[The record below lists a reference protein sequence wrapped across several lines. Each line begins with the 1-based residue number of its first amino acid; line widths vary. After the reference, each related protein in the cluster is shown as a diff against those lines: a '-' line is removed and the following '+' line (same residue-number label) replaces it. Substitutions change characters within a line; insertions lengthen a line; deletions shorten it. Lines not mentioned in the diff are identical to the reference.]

1 MRLDRR
7 SALACG
13 AALLAA
19 AAAGGVSAQ
28 SSPLAGKRV
37 RRGVSSLTAT
47 SDDVVA
53 FGEGV
58 RAMKRRSDGLS
69 WQRQFRL
76 HASEAQHGNALFL
89 PWHRL
94 QLLHLEQIIA
104 NLTGHE
110 TFAMPYWD
118 WQEDRFL
125 PSWITDSA
133 SPLYERNR
141 AKGVAELDFAT
152 ARWATSEY
160 SANLA
165 SDDFTTFC
173 GRLPEGAGMVD
184 AYAHNHIH
192 QLVGGLMKNPATA
205 TADPMFWLHHC
216 NIDRVWATWQ
226 AMRDRSVY
234 PAEWLATPLTGY
246 VDTEGK
252 PAAAQ
257 AVSSTL
263 DIAAL
268 GFGFER
274 LYPFPVFNAPEMGP
288 PGATRREPLGE
299 TVYRVRAEA
308 APGEGRLRLTLPEEA
323 VARMREA
330 DDTLMI
336 AGIGQAAYARS
347 ENLADR
353 SLEIRL
359 AAGARERS
367 LGSTP
372 TFVHVAEPGEHHHHR
387 GDYIAPF
394 RFGEEVLNLLAYE
407 GGAATI
413 AVSAE
418 DLAPEAGRPEAQAA
432 WLELELTLTE
442 TRWA

>member
-7 SALACG
+7 TALAGG

-28 SSPLAGKRV
+28 TGKRV
-37 RRGVSSLTAT
+37 RRGAGGLTAN
-47 SDDVVA
+47 SDDVLA

-76 HASEAQHGNALFL
+76 HASDAQHGNALFL

-94 QLLHLEQIIA
+94 QLLHIEAIIA
-104 NLTGHE
+104 KLTDHAD
-110 TFAMPYWD
+110 FAMPYWD

-141 AKGVAELDFAT
+141 ARGVDTLDFAE
-152 ARWATSEY
+152 ARWGKSEY
-160 SANLA
+160 SAKLA
-165 SDDFTTFC
+165 SDDFATFC
-173 GRLPEGAGMVD
+173 GRSPEGPGMVD

-226 AMRDRSVY
+226 STRDRSVY

-246 VDTEGK
+246 VDAEGRPVA
-252 PAAAQ
+252 PAP
-257 AVSSTL
+257 VSSTL
-263 DIAAL
+263 DTAAL
-268 GFGFER
+268 GYGYER

-288 PGATRREPLGE
+288 PGATRREPLGS

-308 APGEGRLRLTLPEEA
+308 APGEGRLRVNLPAEA
-323 VARMREA
+323 VARMRDA

-336 AGIGQAAYARS
+336 SGVGQAAFARS

-359 AAGARERS
+359 GAGARERP

-372 TFVHVAEPGEHHHHR
+372 TFVHIPEGGAHRHHSA
-387 GDYIAPF
+387 DYIAPF

-407 GGAATI
+407 DGAATI
-413 AVSAE
+413 AVWAE

>member
-7 SALACG
+7 SALAGG

-19 AAAGGVSAQ
+19 AAAGGVAAQ
-28 SSPLAGKRV
+28 GSPLAGKRV
-37 RRGVSSLTAT
+37 RRGVSSLSAT

-76 HASEAQHGNALFL
+76 HASAAQHGNALFL

-94 QLLHLEQIIA
+94 QLLHLERIIA
-104 NLTGHE
+104 KLTGHE

-141 AKGVAELDFAT
+141 ARGVAELDFAT

-165 SDDFTTFC
+165 SDDFATFC
-173 GRLPEGAGMVD
+173 GRSPEGAGMVD

-226 AMRDRSVY
+226 STRDRSVY
-234 PAEWLATPLTGY
+234 PAEWLAAPLTGY
-246 VDTEGK
+246 VDADGQA
-252 PAAAQ
+252 AAAQ
-257 AVSSTL
+257 SAASTL
-263 DIAAL
+263 DTAAL
-268 GFGFER
+268 GYGFER

-288 PGATRREPLGE
+288 PGATRREALGS

-308 APGEGRLRLTLPEEA
+308 RPGEGALRVTLPEEA
-323 VARMREA
+323 AARMRAA
-330 DDTLMI
+330 DDSLI
-336 AGIGQAAYARS
+336 IVGVGQAAYARA
-347 ENLADR
+347 ENLMDR

-359 AAGARERS
+359 AAGPRERS
-367 LGSTP
+367 LGSSP
-372 TFVHVAEPGEHHHHR
+372 TFVHLPEPGAHHHHR
-387 GDYIAPF
+387 GDYVVPF
-394 RFGEEVLNLLAYE
+394 RFGEEVLNLLAAE
-407 GGAATI
+407 DGAVTI
-413 AVSAE
+413 SVAAE
-418 DLAPEAGRPEAQAA
+418 DLAPEEGRPDAQAT
-432 WLELELTLTE
+432 WLAVELTLTE
-442 TRWA
+442 SRWA